1 MLDRTPPYNLEA
13 EQALLGSMLLSREA
27 IAICAET
34 IKPEYF
40 YKTAHKHIYSSIIE
54 LFDKGDPVDIVTL
67 SEKLSTK
74 NLLDEIGGPGY
85 LADLVSNLLTPANVQ
100 YYAKLIEESALFRK
114 LIEVGTE
121 IVEIGFSK
129 ENIEDALDRA
139 ERLVFEIAQKR
150 SRKGFVRISDALTST
165 FEMIDKSF
173 QKKSGITGEPS
184 GFKDLDFLTAGFQP
198 SDLIVIAARPSM
210 GKTAFCLNLARYLS
224 GQPGKAVGIFSLEM
238 SKEQLAQRLICAES
252 MIDIHNL
259 RTGNIQDHEWPK
271 LTRAL
276 SKLSECNLYID
287 DTPNI
292 SMLEMRAKSRKLKS
306 ETPLSLLIV
315 DYLQLMQGKKSE
327 NRVQEVAEIARSL
340 KALARE
346 IEVPIIAL
354 SQLSRA
360 VESRT
365 EKRPVLSDLRESG
378 EIEQIADVVAFI
390 YRDEYYNPKSE
401 KKRIAEI
408 IIAKQRNG
416 PLGKVELVFLKEQA
430 KFVNKDDF
438 YSSE

>member
-27 IAICAET
+27 IARCVET
-34 IKPEYF
+34 VKPEYF
-40 YKTAHKHIYSSIIE
+40 YKTSHKHIYMSIIE

-67 SEKLSTK
+67 SERLSSK
-74 NLLDEIGGPGY
+74 NLLDEIGGPNY
-85 LADLVSNLLTPANVQ
+85 LADLVSNLLTPANAE
-100 YYAKLIEESALFRK
+100 YYSKLIEEAALFRK

-129 ENIEDALDRA
+129 ESLGEALDRA
-139 ERLVFEIAQKR
+139 EKLVFEITQKR
-150 SRKGFVRISDALTST
+150 SRKGFVHISDALTTT

-173 QKKSGITGEPS
+173 KNKTGITGEPS
-184 GFKDLDFLTAGFQP
+184 GFKDFDFLTAGFQP
-198 SDLIVIAARPSM
+198 SDLIIIAARPSM
-210 GKTAFCLNLARYLS
+210 GKTAFCLNLARHLA
-224 GQPGKAVGIFSLEM
+224 GLPDKAVGLFSLEM
-238 SKEQLAQRLICAES
+238 SKEQLAQRLICSEG

-259 RTGNIQDHEWPK
+259 RTGNIQEHEWPK
-271 LTRAL
+271 LSRAI
-276 SKLSECNLYID
+276 SKLSECNIYID

-292 SMLEMRAKSRKLKS
+292 SALEMRAKSRKLKS
-306 ETPLSLLIV
+306 ETPLSLIIV
-315 DYLQLMQGKKSE
+315 DYLQLMQGRRNE

-360 VESRT
+360 VETRN

-390 YRDEYYNPKSE
+390 YRDEYYNPKSD
-401 KKRIAEI
+401 KKKIAEI

-430 KFVNKDDF
+430 KFVNKEDF
-438 YSSE
+438 YNNE

>member
-1 MLDRTPPYNLEA
+1 NA
-13 EQALLGSMLLSREA
+13 
-27 IAICAET
+27 
-34 IKPEYF
+34 
-40 YKTAHKHIYSSIIE
+40 
-54 LFDKGDPVDIVTL
+54 
-67 SEKLSTK
+67 
-74 NLLDEIGGPGY
+74 
-85 LADLVSNLLTPANVQ
+85 Q
-100 YYAKLIEESALFRK
+100 YYAKLVEEAALFRK

-121 IVEIGFSK
+121 IVEIGFSR

-139 ERLVFEIAQKR
+139 EKLVFEITQKR
-150 SRKGFVRISDALTST
+150 SRKGFVHISDALTST

-173 QKKSGITGEPS
+173 QNKTGITGEPS
-184 GFKDLDFLTAGFQP
+184 GFKDFDFLTAGFQP
-198 SDLIVIAARPSM
+198 SDLIIIAARPSM

-238 SKEQLAQRLICAES
+238 SKEQLSQRLICAES

-259 RTGNIQDHEWPK
+259 RTGNIQEHEWPR
-271 LTRAL
+271 LSRAI

-292 SMLEMRAKSRKLKS
+292 SALEMRAKSRKLKS
-306 ETPLSLLIV
+306 ETPLSLIIV
-315 DYLQLMQGKKSE
+315 DYLQLMQGRKSE

-360 VESRT
+360 VETRN

-390 YRDEYYNPKSE
+390 YRDEYYNPKSD

-430 KFVNKDDF
+430 KFVNKEDF
-438 YSSE
+438 YSNE

>member
-27 IAICAET
+27 IAMCAET

-100 YYAKLIEESALFRK
+100 YYAKLIEEAALFRK

>member
-100 YYAKLIEESALFRK
+100 YYAKLIEEAALFRK